1 MFSCGGWSFGSGSGC
16 FVAGLTSVSIIIPVL
31 NEAAAIV
38 PTLQRLA
45 DLRQGGAEVIVVD
58 GHSTDG
64 TLALA
69 EPLCDQLVVS
79 DPGRAAQMNLGARSA
94 SGELLLFLHGDTLL
108 PSAAGQV
115 LQNFFRSGRAW
126 GRFDVRLSGRQ
137 PMFRLIAF
145 LMNLRSRL
153 TGIATGDQGIFVRRE
168 VFESLGGFREI
179 PLMEDVELCRR
190 LRRISPPYC
199 ASPPVRTDSRRWEE
213 HGIWRTIWLMWRLRW
228 RYWRGA
234 DPAILAQ
241 AYRTEVRRGRA
252 DVSTEVRSR

>member
-1 MFSCGGWSFGSGSGC
+1 MRRCGAWSFRSASGC

-31 NEAAAIV
+31 NEAVAIV

-45 DLRQGGAEVIVVD
+45 GLRQGGAEVIVVD

-69 EPLCDQLVVS
+69 EPLCDQLLEC
-79 DPGRAAQMNLGARSA
+79 DPGRAFQMNLGALSA
-94 SGELLLFLHGDTLL
+94 SGELLLFLHGDTIL
-108 PSAAGQV
+108 PSEAGQV
-115 LQNFFRSGRAW
+115 LQKFLRSNRAW

-137 PMFRLIAF
+137 PMFRLIAL

-168 VFESLGGFREI
+168 VFESLAGFQEI

-190 LRRISPPYC
+190 LRRICPPYC
-199 ASPPVRTDSRRWEE
+199 ASPPVLTDSRRWEK

-234 DPAILAQ
+234 DPAVLAQ
-241 AYRTEVRRGRA
+241 AYRTEVRRGSINA
-252 DVSTEVRSR
+252 STEARSP